1 MADRPGLLLRL
12 LESRSPRDEE
22 EAWARLVEAH
32 TGLLLRT
39 ARYFGGDEDAVMD
52 RYAFMLE
59 QLRRDRFSRLRAY
72 RPEDGGGFEV
82 WLVAVAR
89 RLCLDHHRTRY
100 GRTPSDRGD
109 EQAALQRAGRRR
121 LVDLL
126 GEAIDP
132 SLSPDAGAGA
142 ADQQLAR
149 QELARALAAVLETL
163 DARDRLL
170 LHFLFEEEL
179 TAREIALQMRF
190 PTQFHVYRRRNQV
203 LALLRTR
210 LRGRGVAGPEP

>member
-1 MADRPGLLLRL
+1 MAERPGPLLRL
-12 LESRSPRDEE
+12 LESRSPREEE
-22 EAWARLVEAH
+22 EAWARLVETH

-59 QLRRDRFSRLRAY
+59 QLRRNRFSRLRAY
-72 RPEDGGGFEV
+72 QPHEGCGFEV
-82 WLVAVAR
+82 WLAAVAR
-89 RLCLDHHRTRY
+89 RLCLDHHRHKY
-100 GRTPSDRGD
+100 GRGASGAGAT
-109 EQAALQRAGRRR
+109 EAVLQRAGRRR

-132 SLSPDAGAGA
+132 SSIPDAGRGD
-142 ADQQLAR
+142 ADQ
-149 QELARALAAVLETL
+149 ELSRKEVGRALAAALETL

-170 LHFLFEEEL
+170 LHFFFEQEL
-179 TAREIALQMRF
+179 SAREIALQMRF

-203 LALLRTR
+203 LALLRSK
-210 LRGRGVAGPEP
+210 LREQGVVDPEP